1 MFGKPL
7 PPEGATRFER
17 IRMTGQLQVQTP
29 DGSFV
34 CHVARPATPGPHPV
48 VIVLQEIFG
57 VNAGIRSI
65 ADDWASKG
73 YIAVCPDL
81 FWRTEQGVFL
91 SEAKEGDWEK
101 AFALYKV
108 YDRDKG
114 VEDIALTIKAARGLQ
129 DTNGKVGV
137 TGYCLGGLMTFLS
150 AARTDGDAFAA
161 YYGGGTDGYL
171 DETPNIKAPLLY
183 HLAEEDEYISKEA
196 QAGIR
201 AALEGKENVELFSY
215 PGCNHA
221 FARPGGNHYDAA
233 AATLAAS
240 RTDAFFA
247 RTLR

>member
-1 MFGKPL
+1 
-7 PPEGATRFER
+7 
-17 IRMTGQLQVQTP
+17 MTGQLQVQTT

-34 CHVARPATPGPHPV
+34 CHVDRPATPGPHPV

-65 ADDWASKG
+65 AADYAAKG

-81 FWRTEQGVFL
+81 FWRLEPGVFL
-91 SEAKEGDWEK
+91 SEDREGDWDK
-101 AFALYKV
+101 AFALYKA
-108 YDRDKG
+108 YDVNKG
-114 VEDIALTIKAARGLQ
+114 VDDIALTIKEARGLQ
-129 DTNGKVGV
+129 DANGKVGV

-161 YYGGGTDGYL
+161 YYGGGTDQHAN
-171 DETPNIKAPLLY
+171 EAANITAPLLY
-183 HLAEEDEYISKEA
+183 HLAEEDEFIGKDA
-196 QAGIR
+196 QAAIR
-201 AALEGKENVELFSY
+201 AALEGKAELYSY

-221 FARPGGNHYDAA
+221 FARPGGKHYDAQ

-240 RTDAFFA
+240 RTEAFFA